1 MTIQRWKSVFW
12 LTLGTLLMTVGY
24 ISFKFPNN
32 FTFGGVTGFAVLIAK
47 FVPLSASD
55 VVFRLNL
62 DFAFVGFIF
71 FGKRFGAKT
80 AYTSVLLSVTLLRF
94 WNGYVP

>member
-1 MTIQRWKSVFW
+1 MKMKFKMTIQRWKSVFW
-12 LTLGTLLMTVGY
+12 LTLGTLLMTVGVY
-24 ISFKFPNN
+24 FFKFPNN

-55 VVFRLNL
+55 VSFWLNMIL
-62 DFAFVGFIF
+62 LLVGFIF

-80 AYTSVLLSVTLLRF
+80 AYTSVLLSVT
-94 WNGYVP
+94 